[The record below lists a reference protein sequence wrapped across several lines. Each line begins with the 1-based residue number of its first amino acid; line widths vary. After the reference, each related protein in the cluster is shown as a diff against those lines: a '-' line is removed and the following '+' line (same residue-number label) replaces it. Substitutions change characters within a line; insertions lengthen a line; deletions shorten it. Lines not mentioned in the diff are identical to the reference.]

1 MFTML
6 LFAKY
11 SLVSTA
17 GATKREFLSGS
28 QRELTIPYRREAHSA
43 LSKVLKL
50 CISVHTSTGTAF
62 ITVVLI
68 DHPVIQ

>member
-17 GATKREFLSGS
+17 GATKREFLSES
-28 QRELTIPYRREAHSA
+28 QRDLTIPYSSKAHNA
-43 LSKVLKL
+43 LSNFNL
-50 CISVHTSTGTAF
+50 SS
-62 ITVVLI
+62 
-68 DHPVIQ
+68 

>member
-17 GATKREFLSGS
+17 GATKREFLSES
-28 QRELTIPYRREAHSA
+28 QRERTIPYRSKAHNA
-43 LSKVLKL
+43 LGNFDLGS
-50 CISVHTSTGTAF
+50 
-62 ITVVLI
+62 
-68 DHPVIQ
+68 

>member
-17 GATKREFLSGS
+17 GATKREFLSES
-28 QRELTIPYRREAHSA
+28 QRELTIPYGSKAHSA
-43 LSKVLKL
+43 LGNFNLS
-50 CISVHTSTGTAF
+50 S
-62 ITVVLI
+62 
-68 DHPVIQ
+68 